1 LTSARTSPVRRVQT
15 PRADPSTGGY
25 IGVIILLFLAGVGVI
40 GALAV
45 VGVYNS
51 LASDLPDVERLTTVT
66 PVEESIIYDRT
77 GETELARFGD
87 ERREVV
93 TYEEIPPILLDA
105 TTAIEDKTFWDN
117 AGFDP
122 LAIISA
128 GLDSIRGNSRGAS
141 TITQQLVRARLLPDD
156 LVQDPSRTVE
166 RKLKEI
172 IQSIRVTQAFAGD
185 EGKQKIITAYLNQ
198 NYYGN
203 QSYGVRAA
211 VESYFGKPLAD
222 ITPAE
227 AAIIASLPK
236 SPSNYDLVHNAIEE
250 CQTVVQDE
258 ADCPKA
264 DLIVPDTT
272 TIVAR
277 RNSVLDLLAEGRTP
291 KSGTQYTAQDFRN
304 AKGDEVLLASQVAPR
319 WIAPHFV
326 WAVRDELTA
335 RLCDP
340 DATTCE
346 ALERGGLRITTTLD
360 LRLQAIAE
368 KWVKASAIVPH
379 STKPAAAA
387 KALGFD
393 SYPAWLKNLESKRL
407 RNGSLV
413 ALDYQTGELVAYVG
427 SADYYSSKSRKSFQP
442 QYDVV
447 GHGFRQPGSAFKP
460 FNYAIGID
468 DGALTAGS
476 MLMDSATDFG
486 GGYTPS
492 DADNLERGPVRIRNA
507 LQFSLNIPSVKAMAI
522 NKPQHV
528 FDRAKDF
535 GITFQQDKTDAGL
548 ALALGVAEIR
558 PVDLVTA
565 YATLANGGKNIGHT
579 TILTIEDRSG
589 KNVDEPYV
597 TPVGVQVIKPQ
608 SAFIVTDILAGNTNP
623 KVNPYWGRFAIHG
636 ENARRPATLKT
647 GTNNDAKD
655 LNAYGYIAPP
665 TEKGRAAGAYA
676 LTVGV
681 WNGNSDNTP
690 VSTAARPVFSIDVST
705 YVWQGF
711 LQEASRKWPVT
722 RFARPD
728 GLSRVAIDPWTGTR
742 ARAGGE
748 SVNEWYISGS
758 EPKDA
763 LPENTCGI
771 DVLGA
776 VPGALETKFG
786 NWMEADRNWIR
797 RAERGPGTAGGVNKT
812 RTAYFYNGAFRPYGA
827 SWGVIVGGE
836 GCGPS
841 PSPSCIPLPT
851 PDESGVIPSFAVPS
865 PSGSE
870 VAALP
875 CPPAS
880 PTASPSESA
889 SPTPEDTPPPEE
901 TPTPTPTPEPTPTP
915 TPEETPTPTPEP
927 TPTPTPAP

>member
-1 LTSARTSPVRRVQT
+1 M
-15 PRADPSTGGY
+15 
-25 IGVIILLFLAGVGVI
+25 
-40 GALAV
+40 
-45 VGVYNS
+45 YNS
-51 LASDLPDVERLTTVT
+51 LASNLPPASDLTAIT

-77 GETELARFGD
+77 GKTELARFGD

-156 LVQDPSRTVE
+156 LVQDPNRTVE

-172 IQSIRVTQAFAGD
+172 IQSIRVTQAFGGE

-203 QSYGVRAA
+203 QSYGVKAA

-236 SPSNYDLVHNAIEE
+236 SPSNYDLVHNAVEE
-250 CQTVVQDE
+250 CTTAVAED

-264 DLIVPDTT
+264 RLIVPDTT

-304 AKGDEVLLASQVAPR
+304 AKGDEVLLASQVTPH
-319 WIAPHFV
+319 WLAPHFV

-335 RLCDP
+335 LLCDP

-346 ALERGGLRITTTLD
+346 ALQRGGLRVTTTLD

-368 KWVKASAIVPH
+368 KWVQASALVPH
-379 STKPAAAA
+379 KPKGSRAAAA
-387 KALGFD
+387 RALGFD
-393 SYPAWLKNLESKRL
+393 TYPDWIRNLEGKHL

-427 SADYYSSKSRKSFQP
+427 SADYYSTKSRKAFQP

-548 ALALGVAEIR
+548 ALAPGRRGDPPGRPRDGLRHARQRRDEHRAHDDPDHPGSKRQGRRQAVHAACRHPGHQAPVGIHRHRHPGRQHESEGQSVSGASSPSTARTPAGRRHSR
-558 PVDLVTA
+558 PVRTMTPRTSTPTGISRRPPRRAAPQAPMRSLLACGTA
-565 YATLANGGKNIGHT
+565 TATT
-579 TILTIEDRSG
+579 RRSRRP
-589 KNVDEPYV
+589 ESRSSRSTSRP
-597 TPVGVQVIKPQ
+597 T
-608 SAFIVTDILAGNTNP
+608 S
-623 KVNPYWGRFAIHG
+623 GRASS
-636 ENARRPATLKT
+636 RRPA
-647 GTNNDAKD
+647 AS
-655 LNAYGYIAPP
+655 
-665 TEKGRAAGAYA
+665 GR
-676 LTVGV
+676 
-681 WNGNSDNTP
+681 
-690 VSTAARPVFSIDVST
+690 
-705 YVWQGF
+705 
-711 LQEASRKWPVT
+711 
-722 RFARPD
+722 
-728 GLSRVAIDPWTGTR
+728 
-742 ARAGGE
+742 
-748 SVNEWYISGS
+748 
-758 EPKDA
+758 
-763 LPENTCGI
+763 
-771 DVLGA
+771 
-776 VPGALETKFG
+776 
-786 NWMEADRNWIR
+786 
-797 RAERGPGTAGGVNKT
+797 
-812 RTAYFYNGAFRPYGA
+812 
-827 SWGVIVGGE
+827 
-836 GCGPS
+836 
-841 PSPSCIPLPT
+841 
-851 PDESGVIPSFAVPS
+851 
-865 PSGSE
+865 
-870 VAALP
+870 
-875 CPPAS
+875 
-880 PTASPSESA
+880 
-889 SPTPEDTPPPEE
+889 
-901 TPTPTPTPEPTPTP
+901 
-915 TPEETPTPTPEP
+915 
-927 TPTPTPAP
+927 